1 LAKVFL
7 RAKPVSIWQAG
18 CTSMVE
24 TFSAWSRCRYEISLL
39 HVSAVRKGKFT
50 LSARPNVR
58 VCSLADLG
66 SAGGRPHPLGVLQ
79 KNSGSTNFENSED
92 SRQHDY
98 HYYQFLPRI
107 LRVGGREG
115 MKGLGALQRNQ
126 LPHPPCKNPG
136 SATKCAA
143 EVVNEQR
150 TGAYHRGKNARHY
163 RAECERPLITR
174 RLAMINY

>member
-1 LAKVFL
+1 MARWLHEYGGNSFCMVT
-7 RAKPVSIWQAG
+7 VSVRNQ
-18 CTSMVE
+18 
-24 TFSAWSRCRYEISLL
+24 SA
-39 HVSAVRKGKFT
+39 VSAVRKGKFT

-66 SAGGRPHPLGVLQ
+66 SAGGGAAHPLGVLQ

-98 HYYQFLPRI
+98 YYYQFLPRI

-136 SATKCAA
+136 SATVCCRGR
-143 EVVNEQR
+143 QR
-150 TGAYHRGKNARHY
+150 TTNRRVSS
-163 RAECERPLITR
+163 REERPPLPR
-174 RLAMINY
+174 

>member
-7 RAKPVSIWQAG
+7 RAKPVSIWQLAARVWWKLFLHGHGVGMKSVCRVG
-18 CTSMVE
+18 CPQRQVHTIRASE
-24 TFSAWSRCRYEISLL
+24 
-39 HVSAVRKGKFT
+39 
-50 LSARPNVR
+50 RPCV
-58 VCSLADLG
+58 LT
-66 SAGGRPHPLGVLQ
+66 GGFRECGGGAAHPLGVLQ

-98 HYYQFLPRI
+98 YYYQFLPRI

-136 SATKCAA
+136 SATVCAA

-150 TGAYHRGKNARHY
+150 TGAYHRGKYARHY

-174 RLAMINY
+174 RLAMIN